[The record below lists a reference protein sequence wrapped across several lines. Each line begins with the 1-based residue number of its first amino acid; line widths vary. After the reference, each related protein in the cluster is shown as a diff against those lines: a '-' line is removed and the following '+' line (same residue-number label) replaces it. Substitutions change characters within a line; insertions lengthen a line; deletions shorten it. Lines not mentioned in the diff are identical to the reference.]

1 MKIGRTDM
9 VYTEESL
16 INMIVP
22 TSTIS
27 QAQGDGFKD
36 IVIME
41 VGDTVTFVKHLI
53 ESRVLANLPNL
64 VET

>member
-1 MKIGRTDM
+1 
-9 VYTEESL
+9 
-16 INMIVP
+16 MIVP

-27 QAQGDGFKD
+27 QAQGDGPKD
-36 IVIME
+36 IAIIQ

>member
-1 MKIGRTDM
+1 
-9 VYTEESL
+9 
-16 INMIVP
+16 MIVP

-27 QAQGDGFKD
+27 QAQGNGSKD

-53 ESRVLANLPNL
+53 ESRVLTSLENQ
-64 VET
+64 VEKLTISLFRKISD